1 MGGGTHVWGAAG
13 QPIKV
18 EYDAVYGQVTKL
30 NTFQAGTGWD
40 QPTWPAS
47 PGAAD
52 VTEWQYDADT
62 GLVNT
67 KIYADSRVVS
77 LAYTADGRIASR
89 FWARHYSLQPL
100 ETRYSYDAN
109 TAELTFI
116 DYKGDE
122 ATPDVSLRHNRLGQ
136 IATVIDA
143 VGTQSR
149 FPR

>member
-1 MGGGTHVWGAAG
+1 MRTCRAG
-13 QPIKV
+13 
-18 EYDAVYGQVTKL
+18 
-30 NTFQAGTGWD
+30 
-40 QPTWPAS
+40 
-47 PGAAD
+47 
-52 VTEWQYDADT
+52 
-62 GLVNT
+62 
-67 KIYADSRVVS
+67 R
-77 LAYTADGRIASR
+77 RIASR
-89 FWARHYSLQPL
+89 FWTRHYSLQPL

-122 ATPDVSLRHNRLGQ
+122 ATPDVSLRYNRLGQ